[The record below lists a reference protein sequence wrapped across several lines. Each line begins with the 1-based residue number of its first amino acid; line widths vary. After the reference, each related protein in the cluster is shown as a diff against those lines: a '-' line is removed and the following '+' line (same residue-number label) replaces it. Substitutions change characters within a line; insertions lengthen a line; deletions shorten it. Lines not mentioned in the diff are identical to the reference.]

1 MLDAPVDVW
10 YRWLGVAAA
19 SLAVLGVAVG
29 LPTGAA
35 PDATVAATTV
45 EGVAASTHPALAE
58 CPLSADAVRLGRE
71 TVSLRTGHRTATASL
86 AYRVTPV
93 RSDTALAAVL
103 AGTPPSR
110 AFDSPAAFARALATA
125 RDRRPDWRPAGDR
138 LLARHVSW
146 EGVDATLVG
155 A

>member
-29 LPTGAA
+29 LPTGTA
-35 PDATVAATTV
+35 PDATAAATAV
-45 EGVAASTHPALAE
+45 DGVAASTHPAVAEYPLA
-58 CPLSADAVRLGRE
+58 ADAVRLGRG
-71 TVSLRTGHRTATASL
+71 TVSLREEGRTATASL
-86 AYRVTPV
+86 AYHVTPV
-93 RSDTALAAVL
+93 REGSALASVL
-103 AGTPPSR
+103 AGAAPRR
-110 AFDSPAAFARALATA
+110 AFDSPAAFGRALAAA
-125 RDRRPDWRPAGDR
+125 RDRQPDWRPAGDR